1 MPESPGTAHK
11 WRAPLTMPSPRADN
25 PGENNHL
32 SSEAAVSLLGT
43 LDTLSLPD
51 LFELLAVTSKT
62 GALHVRG
69 ERGLGVVYFAGGKV
83 CGGEAGE
90 QSGPVDGRQALL
102 ARLHD
107 VCFELFRFE
116 DGSFEFEGDRHPA
129 WPVAGEVEVADLVT
143 ETNRR
148 LDEWREIL
156 TVVSSVEVRPRL
168 VAEPPAGNVT
178 LDRAQWRVV
187 TGIDGRRRVSALIR
201 VLDGS
206 EFDVCKTLKGLVEA
220 GLVELDAGEPQA
232 RGDAPGEVVAEP
244 APRREATRRPARSG
258 RASAAAGNAAGSDAP
273 EEEADPGVDTTQWDD
288 QVLAV
293 DADGL
298 NRGAVVAF
306 LSDSRKR

>member
-1 MPESPGTAHK
+1 M
-11 WRAPLTMPSPRADN
+11 
-25 PGENNHL
+25 
-32 SSEAAVSLLGT
+32 SLLGT
-43 LDTLSLPD
+43 LDTLNLPD
-51 LFELLAVTSKT
+51 LFTLLAGTSKT

-90 QSGPVDGRQALL
+90 QSGPVEGRQALL

-116 DGSFEFEGDRHPA
+116 DGSFEFEADRRPA
-129 WPVAGEVEVADLVT
+129 WPVAGEVDVADLVT

-148 LDEWREIL
+148 LGEWREIL
-156 TVVSSVEVRPRL
+156 TVVPSVEVRPRL

-206 EFDVCKTLKGLVEA
+206 EFDVCRTLKGLVEA
-220 GLVELDAGEPQA
+220 GLVELDAGEA
-232 RGDAPGEVVAEP
+232 HGRGETGIEVGTGSDGRLASVAAAEPDPPASAGPAPG
-244 APRREATRRPARSG
+244 PRRDGTRRPKGSV
-258 RASAAAGNAAGSDAP
+258 RAVAGAGGAP
-273 EEEADPGVDTTQWDD
+273 EPSAGETEAPAEETAWDD

-293 DADGL
+293 DVDGDGL

-306 LSDSRKR
+306 LSESRKR